1 MTVRLARTPAED
13 DDGITIAAAARIVGC
28 DPSTIREL
36 VRIGELEGWKVGK
49 TRNPTG
55 VRVSRGS
62 CFEYRQK
69 NSTVE
74 ACARDSGNKTR
85 PRRARSHRPS
95 AAHLEA
101 LAELRARGVRV

>member
-1 MTVRLARTPAED
+1 MTVRLARSPAAD
-13 DDGITIAAAARIVGC
+13 DDGITIADAARIVGC

-62 CFEYRQK
+62 CFEYRER

-74 ACARDSGNKTR
+74 HDRPARQPAPKRR
-85 PRRARSHRPS
+85 PRRSTAVVQETIAALRSI
-95 AAHLEA
+95 
-101 LAELRARGVRV
+101 GVRI

>member
-13 DDGITIAAAARIVGC
+13 DDGITIADAARIVGC

-62 CFEYRQK
+62 CFEYRQR

-74 ACARDSGNKTR
+74 PDRSAVRPVPKRR
-85 PRRARSHRPS
+85 PRRSTAVVQETIAALRSI
-95 AAHLEA
+95 
-101 LAELRARGVRV
+101 GVRV